1 MQTMISKQT
10 NPLPQEVAEI
20 SAKLG
25 ARILAAR
32 KARRWRQ
39 QDVASRTGY
48 SLVTVRA
55 VEKGD
60 PRTGLGIYLHVL
72 WVMGLAREVELIADP
87 GLDRD
92 GLSIALDAAQK
103 RVYLPRKVKDD
114 F

>member
-1 MQTMISKQT
+1 MQTMVSTTTKHI
-10 NPLPQEVAEI
+10 PEEVTEI
-20 SAKLG
+20 AARLG

-39 QDVASRTGY
+39 QEVADRTGY

-60 PRTGLGIYLHVL
+60 HRTSLGIYLHVL
-72 WVMGLAREVELIADP
+72 WIMGLTREVELIADP

-92 GLSIALDAAQK
+92 GLSLTLDAADK
-103 RVYLPRKVKDD
+103 RVYLPRKVNDA

>member
-1 MQTMISKQT
+1 MQTMVSKIT
-10 NPLPQEVAEI
+10 NPLPQEVSGI
-20 SAKLG
+20 SARLG

-32 KARRWRQ
+32 KVRRWRQ

-60 PRTGLGIYLHVL
+60 PRTGLGIYLHIL
-72 WVMGLAREVELIADP
+72 WLMGLTREIELIADP

-92 GLSIALDAAQK
+92 GLSIALDAADK
-103 RVYLPRKVKDD
+103 RVYVPRKVNDG